1 MLIARIEKEVED
13 DHKVA
18 LGCNLKQLICLVGIV
33 AVCGVFYLA
42 SRSLALSFFCSAPVA
57 VGLAYFGWYTRNGMQ
72 PEDILLKKLQ
82 AKYFKNDA
90 RRYRTKN
97 SYFALYNEA
106 LTRQGGIAGKGKAG
120 YAERKRPMRERK
132 SRAQG
137 KGRD

>member
-18 LGCNLKQLICLVGIV
+18 LGCNMKQLICLVGIV

-42 SRSLALSFFCSAPVA
+42 SRSLAISFFCATPVA

-82 AKYFKNDA
+82 AKYFKNDV

-106 LTRQGGIAGKGKAG
+106 LERQGSAAEEVKGRKHKGKLQAG
-120 YAERKRPMRERK
+120 
-132 SRAQG
+132 G
-137 KGRD
+137 KKK